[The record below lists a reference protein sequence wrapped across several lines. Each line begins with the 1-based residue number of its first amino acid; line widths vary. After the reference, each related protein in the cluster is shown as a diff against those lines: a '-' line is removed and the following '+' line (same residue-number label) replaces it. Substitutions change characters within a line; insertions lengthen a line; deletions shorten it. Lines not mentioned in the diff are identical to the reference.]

1 MNKEGLNKLL
11 KKLET
16 IPNQEKMCNKPHHR
30 SNKYTFYISKEH
42 DDFLETFAKKYN
54 TSKTSLIEY
63 AIDLFLESYGR
74 LFDK

>member
-1 MNKEGLNKLL
+1 
-11 KKLET
+11 
-16 IPNQEKMCNKPHHR
+16 MCNKPHHR

-42 DDFLETFAKKYN
+42 EDFLETFAKKCN